1 MRPGQNPRRRSPDGL
16 LRRNDCWARPADH
29 SFRAP
34 RLAAGCFSD
43 VVAGEHMT
51 FAGDWVRASDAT
63 LWDGVTEYMEE
74 EKLEFDELCREII
87 RRIRHAGGTMKER
100 DIKRQLPRQCSFQER
115 PRQRP
120 ATSRRDRTSGT
131 SPRANRRPA
140 FDQLQPTGA
149 DEMIRERRRRPLP
162 GSWNGKPFWHFWHCQ
177 KGGGVPPKPGTPIE
191 ISAKSDK
198 R

>member
-1 MRPGQNPRRRSPDGL
+1 LRPVKTREGEAQTDYFGETTAGLALRITRSG
-16 LRRNDCWARPADH
+16 
-29 SFRAP
+29 AP

-87 RRIRHAGGTMKER
+87 RRIRHAGGAMKER

-115 PRQRP
+115 ARHALQHLGETEQVEHRREQTGGRP
-120 ATSRRDRTSGT
+120 SISY
-131 SPRANRRPA
+131 SLPA
-140 FDQLQPTGA
+140 QT
-149 DEMIRERRRRPLP
+149 
-162 GSWNGKPFWHFWHCQ
+162 K
-177 KGGGVPPKPGTPIE
+177 
-191 ISAKSDK
+191 
-198 R
+198 

>member
-1 MRPGQNPRRRSPDGL
+1 LRPVKIREGEAQTDYFGETTAGLALRITRSG
-16 LRRNDCWARPADH
+16 
-29 SFRAP
+29 AP

-115 PRQRP
+115 PRQGP

-149 DEMIRERRRRPLP
+149 DEMIRERRRRPYP
-162 GSWNGKPFWHFWHCQ
+162 EAGMENPF
-177 KGGGVPPKPGTPIE
+177 GTFGT
-191 ISAKSDK
+191 AK
-198 R
+198 RGEVYPQNQGHP